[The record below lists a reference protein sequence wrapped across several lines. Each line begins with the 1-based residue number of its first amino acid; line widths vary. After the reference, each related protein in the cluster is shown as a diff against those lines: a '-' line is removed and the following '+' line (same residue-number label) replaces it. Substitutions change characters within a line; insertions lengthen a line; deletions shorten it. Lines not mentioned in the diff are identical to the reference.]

1 MHTCGDTQALGVA
14 YGIGLGTSES
24 CTPRAWSTTV
34 LWNTTTTSCMWLPS
48 PWNATG
54 PNWDVLGVK
63 ISSWNLKVKVKSL
76 SYVRLFVTPWTVVTV
91 TPGSSVHGVFQA
103 RVLEW
108 IAIFLLQ
115 GIFLTQGS
123 NPGLPHCSRRF
134 TVWATREALGTWRLG
149 IKK

>member
-1 MHTCGDTQALGVA
+1 MHTWGDTQALGVA

-76 SYVRLFVTPWTVVTV
+76 SYVWLFVIPWTVVYQA
-91 TPGSSVHGVFQA
+91 PPSMGFSRQECWSGLPFSFSRGSSWPRDWT
-103 RVLEW
+103 RVSL
-108 IAIFLLQ
+108 IV
-115 GIFLTQGS
+115 G
-123 NPGLPHCSRRF
+123 RRF
-134 TVWATREALGTWRLG
+134 IIWATREALGTWRLG